1 MNIYN
6 SLSSLSGK
14 EKLSDSYI
22 SEYIRFRLGHAT
34 KKALD
39 SYMSY
44 TENNKVALEAQ
55 LDWERR
61 LDLLAGWR
69 VEDYQ

>member
-22 SEYIRFRLGHAT
+22 REYIRFRLGHAT

-44 TENNKVALEAQ
+44 AENNKVALQAQ